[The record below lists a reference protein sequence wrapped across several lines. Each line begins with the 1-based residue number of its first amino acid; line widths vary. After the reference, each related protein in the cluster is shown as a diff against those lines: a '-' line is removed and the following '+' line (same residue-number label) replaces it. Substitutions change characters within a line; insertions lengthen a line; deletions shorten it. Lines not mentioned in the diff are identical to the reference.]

1 MVDLYA
7 ERDWKILKRKQLLS
21 WTLKDKSECQAKGRM
36 FETWGLVIAKA
47 QKRQGDGGEE
57 WGVI

>member
-47 QKRQGDGGEE
+47 
-57 WGVI
+57 